1 MSSEELNSRAPD
13 APNIVQSVRVTMS
26 DFAFKYVKLKIPR
39 LMALARFPALNSHA
53 WLAATMPNSTGGVRE
68 DMTSASV
75 CDAPEP
81 LRLTTEGD
89 ISRSKQGHVQR
100 EQPMK
105 GLALEPT

>member
-1 MSSEELNSRAPD
+1 
-13 APNIVQSVRVTMS
+13 
-26 DFAFKYVKLKIPR
+26 
-39 LMALARFPALNSHA
+39 MALARFPALNSHA

-68 DMTSASV
+68 DMTSASM

-105 GLALEPT
+105 GLALEPTCPGSHPSGAIHWPCDLGHVT